1 MSHFSYLRLYFERQI
16 RCELLREAAP
26 QSDPNIYLKSGVLLS
41 LQEQPPQRVRFAPHE
56 KTPVLPAFRLPFRG
70 TLHFRHQTRG
80 FPPAERVPTAPA
92 AAPRVS
98 RALTL
103 PTGDA
108 ATVPGY
114 GRSPARCSTRR
125 PSLRMPG
132 PSPAVTEFL
141 TGGCRFAVPT
151 TPSSGL
157 INLLEQLTEPREALY
172 SLGHWCI
179 VKDATRGQP
188 DGRRWGPGRGPGPPG
203 PLRGSPFPQIST
215 CSPAGSSLNPIIW
228 GFL

>member
-1 MSHFSYLRLYFERQI
+1 MVWLIRPYVAFSKTSTRLPEEGGQRSGRKPCGEPGGEGAPRLRQVSHFSYLRLYFERQI

-41 LQEQPPQRVRFAPHE
+41 LQEQPPQRVRFASHE

-92 AAPRVS
+92 GAPRVS

-108 ATVPGY
+108 ATVPG
-114 GRSPARCSTRR
+114 
-125 PSLRMPG
+125 
-132 PSPAVTEFL
+132 
-141 TGGCRFAVPT
+141 
-151 TPSSGL
+151 
-157 INLLEQLTEPREALY
+157 
-172 SLGHWCI
+172 
-179 VKDATRGQP
+179 
-188 DGRRWGPGRGPGPPG
+188 
-203 PLRGSPFPQIST
+203 
-215 CSPAGSSLNPIIW
+215 
-228 GFL
+228 